1 MLQEVQEFCS
11 EQQWAEGIYQFLK
24 AWDPQKLENL
34 RGSPIKDYVVL
45 VSQLKDWQERVS
57 NMPVQLLTK
66 GKLLL
71 LSGHD
76 VQAELGKCFLSSLH
90 LPSLP
95 TCTVI
100 LGLAYPPGTFGAFQS
115 SSSQP
120 FLFAIKDMVQEVSF
134 CLASFIPCIH
144 LGII

>member
-1 MLQEVQEFCS
+1 MLQEVREFCN
-11 EQQWAEGIYQFLK
+11 EQQWVEGIYEFLK
-24 AWDPQKLENL
+24 AWGPQRVEDL

-95 TCTVI
+95 TCT
-100 LGLAYPPGTFGAFQS
+100 QS
-115 SSSQP
+115 SW
-120 FLFAIKDMVQEVSF
+120 D
-134 CLASFIPCIH
+134 
-144 LGII
+144 

>member
-1 MLQEVQEFCS
+1 MLQEVREFCS
-11 EQQWAEGIYQFLK
+11 EQQWAEGIYKFLK
-24 AWDPQKLENL
+24 AWDPQKLEDL

-76 VQAELGKCFLSSLH
+76 VQAELGKCFLSSLR

-95 TCTVI
+95 TCT
-100 LGLAYPPGTFGAFQS
+100 QS
-115 SSSQP
+115 SW
-120 FLFAIKDMVQEVSF
+120 D
-134 CLASFIPCIH
+134 
-144 LGII
+144 